1 MNEAVKDWKQTIQIG
16 IQLTSEKI
24 IQTMLYA
31 DVQVILAESEDLQ
44 IAVNKWNRIVKKCDM
59 KLTTTKTK
67 KNVRFVW

>member
-44 IAVNKWNRIVKKCDM
+44 IAVNK
-59 KLTTTKTK
+59 
-67 KNVRFVW
+67 